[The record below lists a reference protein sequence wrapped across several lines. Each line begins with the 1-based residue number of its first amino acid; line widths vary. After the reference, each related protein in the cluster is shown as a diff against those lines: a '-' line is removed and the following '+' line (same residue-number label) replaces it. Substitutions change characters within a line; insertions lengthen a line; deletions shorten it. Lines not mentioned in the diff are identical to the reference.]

1 MDLRPLFIF
10 EEHSTARE
18 GQDKSISA
26 KVILP
31 NSVDSTLR
39 EACSSRQ
46 WKTEKMARRDAAFE
60 AYTGLYYAGLVNEH
74 FLPVGHVDEGAD
86 EAYQAI
92 EKRPSLVEVS
102 DQFYPWTFL
111 AQQWGTTTNISAL
124 IITVKQEDH
133 IVASMTMLLPQ
144 PLPKVA
150 DFELYWDANTI
161 FKVSIS
167 PSSIELDLTV
177 IAPATQITS
186 LILQSIFQK
195 TMDPGQRDFT
205 ALFLPNGVADFS
217 KWVETNTGVVRLDH
231 VCEDDLGEGAGLLR
245 DLTQNRLPYVFRN
258 VMYASIEDLCP
269 DGSMDIDGY
278 SDKIREHREM
288 SFKEALPNGKGPDC
302 ERVVNEDTNTETC
315 VLIETTRLAKKVDF
329 LHRPSSQNAKIAKAS
344 RVQLLLAQK
353 CEMDR
358 LPFKYSRFAML
369 VPSILHRVQAALVV
383 DQLCETILSPL
394 QFNDRKLVE
403 AAISAPSAQE
413 LTDYNRLEFLGD
425 SFLKF
430 LTSLTMMAKH
440 LRYHEGI
447 LAHQKDH
454 IVSNGRL
461 ALAAISK
468 GLDQFILTKAF
479 TGLKWRPPY
488 NSELLNDQPSK
499 KREMSTKT
507 LADVVE
513 ALIGAAYCDGGP
525 EKALQCL
532 ELFLPDVPWSTA
544 LGACEI
550 LYSVYQVQTVT
561 SNQFDQLEQLI
572 SYKFNLKALL
582 IEALTHPSHHGPNTS
597 ASYERL
603 EFLGDSVLDN
613 IVTTT
618 AFAHKPSITTH
629 GLHLIRAALVN
640 GNFLG
645 YLCLTLF
652 TTLQRFD
659 PVSDDPK
666 NIRTNKVSYPFYLWQ
681 AMRHA
686 SPAVREAQQACLA
699 RLSFLND
706 EISETLT
713 AGKFYPWRLFA
724 RLEPPKFISDVV
736 ESVLGA
742 IYIDTHGSLDI
753 CQSFLEH
760 LGLMTY
766 LHRVMQ
772 KRTALLH
779 PKEELGQLADREKV
793 RYVLG
798 KEEKEEERRLTC
810 TIIVGERELVR
821 VGDGLSPMEVQTR
834 AADEA
839 CKIMRAEGRKA
850 RGGRGSGDDDL
861 KGEAVGEEE
870 PGEEEER
877 EVEGVG
883 VGERDERDKITDE
896 DRIDLETE
904 DVERQTAGI
913 EGLRDEERLEDMD
926 VDEQEEEQ
934 GKGDDEGQGLKERE
948 VNMEG
953 TDVGEETSRMEGIE
967 DDSDDEYM
975 TADE

>member
-1 MDLRPLFIF
+1 M
-10 EEHSTARE
+10 
-18 GQDKSISA
+18 
-26 KVILP
+26 VLP
-31 NSVDSTLR
+31 NSVDISLR
-39 EACSSRQ
+39 EACSLRQ

-60 AYTGLYYAGLVNEH
+60 AYTALYRAGLVNER

-102 DQFYPWTFL
+102 DQFYPWAFL
-111 AQQWGTTTNISAL
+111 AQQWATTTSIPAFL
-124 IITVKQEDH
+124 ITIRQGEH
-133 IVASMTMLLPQ
+133 IVVSMMMLLPRS
-144 PLPKVA
+144 LPKIA
-150 DFELYWDANTI
+150 DFELYWDANTTY
-161 FKVSIS
+161 KVSIS
-167 PSSIELDLTV
+167 PDTVEFDLTV
-177 IAPATQITS
+177 IASATQITS

-195 TMDPGQRDFT
+195 TMDAEQSDFT
-205 ALFLPNGVADFS
+205 TLFLPNGVANFS
-217 KWVETNTGVVRLDH
+217 KWVETNTGVVRVDH
-231 VCEDDLGEGAGLLR
+231 ICEDDISEGAGLVR
-245 DLTQNRLPYVFRN
+245 DLMQNRLPYVFRN
-258 VMYASIEDLCP
+258 VRYASIEDLYA
-269 DGSMDIDGY
+269 DDAMDIDRY
-278 SDKIREHREM
+278 SEKMPKDLEM
-288 SFKEALPNGKGPDC
+288 SLGEAIPAGKGPDG
-302 ERVVNEDTNTETC
+302 EMDLDEDTNTETC

-329 LHRPSSQNAKIAKAS
+329 LHRPSSHGLQIPKAS
-344 RVQLLLAQK
+344 RIQLLFAEK

-358 LPFKYSRFAML
+358 LSFKYSRFAML

-394 QFNDRKLVE
+394 QFNDRNLVE

-413 LTDYNRLEFLGD
+413 STDYNRLEFMGD

-430 LTSLTMMAKH
+430 FTSLTMMANH

-447 LAHQKDH
+447 LAHLKDH

-461 ALAAISK
+461 ALAAISH

-479 TGLKWRPPY
+479 TGRKWRPPY
-488 NSELLNDQPSK
+488 NSELLNQQPPK
-499 KREMSTKT
+499 RREMSTKT

-513 ALIGAAYCDGGP
+513 ALIGAAYLDGGP

-550 LYSVYQVQTVT
+550 LYSVYQVQTVR
-561 SNQFDQLEQLI
+561 SNQLDQLERLI
-572 SYKFNLKALL
+572 SYQFTLKPLL

-618 AFAHKPSITTH
+618 AFAHKPSVATH

-666 NIRTNKVSYPFYLWQ
+666 NIRTKEVYYTFHLWQ

-686 SPAVREAQQACLA
+686 SPTIREAQQACVA
-699 RLSFLND
+699 RLSPLKD
-706 EISETLT
+706 EIADTLT
-713 AGKFYPWRLFA
+713 AGKFYPWRLLA
-724 RLEPPKFISDVV
+724 RLEPPKFISDIV
-736 ESVLGA
+736 ESILGA
-742 IYIDTHGSLDI
+742 IYIDTHGSLPI

-766 LHRVMQ
+766 LRRVMQ
-772 KRTALLH
+772 SHTALLH
-779 PKEELGQLADREKV
+779 PKEELGQLSDRESV

-798 KEEKEEERRLTC
+798 KEGEEKERRLTC
-810 TIIVGERELVR
+810 TIMVGEREV
-821 VGDGLSPMEVQTR
+821 VHIGDGLSPMEVQTR

-839 CKIMRAEGRKA
+839 CVILRAEGRRA

-861 KGEAVGEEE
+861 EREAVGEEE
-870 PGEEEER
+870 GGEQEEKEGDESD
-877 EVEGVG
+877 EVA
-883 VGERDERDKITDE
+883 DE
-896 DRIDLETE
+896 DGTDLETK
-904 DVERQTAGI
+904 DAERQRARKERVDT
-913 EGLRDEERLEDMD
+913 EEKSEDMD
-926 VDEQEEEQ
+926 VDEQEEKQ
-934 GKGDDEGQGLKERE
+934 GDSDDKGWSSEEGG
-948 VNMEG
+948 VNIKG
-953 TDVGEETSRMEGIE
+953 TDVREETSRMDGIE

>member
-1 MDLRPLFIF
+1 
-10 EEHSTARE
+10 
-18 GQDKSISA
+18 
-26 KVILP
+26 
-31 NSVDSTLR
+31 
-39 EACSSRQ
+39 
-46 WKTEKMARRDAAFE
+46 MARRDAAFE
-60 AYTGLYYAGLVNEH
+60 AYTGLYRAGLVNEH
-74 FLPVGHVDEGAD
+74 FLPVGHVDEGVD

-102 DQFYPWTFL
+102 EQFYPWAFL
-111 AQQWGTTTNISAL
+111 AQQWETATNISAF
-124 IITVKQEDH
+124 IITVEQGEH
-133 IVASMTMLLPQ
+133 IVARMMMLLPQ

-150 DFELYWDANTI
+150 DFELYWDANTT

-167 PSSIELDLTV
+167 PNRVEFDLTI

-195 TMDPGQRDFT
+195 TMDAGQSDFT
-205 ALFLPNGVADFS
+205 AFFLPTGVADFS
-217 KWVETNTGVVRLDH
+217 KWAKMNTGVVRADH
-231 VCEDDLGEGAGLLR
+231 ICEDDISDGAGLVR
-245 DLTQNRLPYVFRN
+245 DLMQNRLPYVFRN
-258 VMYASIEDLCP
+258 VRYASVEDLSP
-269 DGSMDIDGY
+269 DGAMDLGQY
-278 SDKIREHREM
+278 SNKVREDLEM
-288 SFKEALPNGKGPDC
+288 GLNEALPEGKAPDG
-302 ERVVNEDTNTETC
+302 ETDLDQDTNMETC
-315 VLIETTRLAKKVDF
+315 VLIETTRLAKKVNF
-329 LHRPSSQNAKIAKAS
+329 LHRPSSQGSQIAEASKI
-344 RVQLLLAQK
+344 QLLLAEK

-358 LPFKYSRFAML
+358 LPFEYSRFAML

-383 DQLCETILSPL
+383 DQLCKTILSPL
-394 QFNDRKLVE
+394 QFNDRKIVE

-413 LTDYNRLEFLGD
+413 RTDYNRLEFFGD

-430 LTSLTMMAKH
+430 FTSLTMMAKH

-461 ALAAISK
+461 ALAAIYQ

-488 NSELLNDQPSK
+488 NSELLNHQPPK

-532 ELFLPDVPWSTA
+532 ELFLPDVQWSTA
-544 LGACEI
+544 LSACEI
-550 LYSVYQVQTVT
+550 LYSVYQVQTAR
-561 SNQFDQLEQLI
+561 SNQLDQLERLI
-572 SYKFNLKALL
+572 SYQFTLKALL

-618 AFAHKPSITTH
+618 AFAHKPSIATH

-666 NIRTNKVSYPFYLWQ
+666 NIRTNEVSHPFHLWQ

-699 RLSFLND
+699 RLSYLKD
-706 EISETLT
+706 EITETLT
-713 AGKFYPWRLFA
+713 AGKFYPWRLLA
-724 RLEPPKFISDVV
+724 RLEPPKFVSDIV
-736 ESVLGA
+736 ESILGA
-742 IYIDTHGSLDI
+742 IYIDTHGSLAI

-766 LHRVMQ
+766 LRRVMQ
-772 KRTALLH
+772 NHTALLH

-793 RYVLG
+793 RYALG
-798 KEEKEEERRLTC
+798 KEGKEERRLTC
-810 TIIVGERELVR
+810 TIMVGEREVLH
-821 VGDGLSPMEVQTR
+821 VGDGLSAMEVQTR

-839 CKIMRAEGRKA
+839 CVILRAEGRRA
-850 RGGRGSGDDDL
+850 RGGRGNGDDNL
-861 KGEAVGEEE
+861 EGEAVGEEE
-870 PGEEEER
+870 EGEQEEKEEEG
-877 EVEGVG
+877 EGKG
-883 VGERDERDKITDE
+883 DERDKVADG
-896 DRIDLETE
+896 DRTDLETK

-913 EGLRDEERLEDMD
+913 KRFGDEERSEDMD
-926 VDEQEEEQ
+926 VDEQEEKQ
-934 GKGDDEGQGLKERE
+934 GNSDDEKQGSKERE

-953 TDVGEETSRMEGIE
+953 RDVREETSRMEGIE

>member
-10 EEHSTARE
+10 EDHSIGRDE
-18 GQDKSISA
+18 NVKCISA
-26 KVILP
+26 RVILP
-31 NSVDSTLR
+31 TSVDISLR

-60 AYTGLYYAGLVNEH
+60 AYTSLYRAELVNEH
-74 FLPVGHVDEGAD
+74 FLPVGHVDECAD

-111 AQQWGTTTNISAL
+111 AQRWKSATNIPTY
-124 IITVKQEDH
+124 IITVKQGEY
-133 IVASMTMLLPQ
+133 IVASMMMLLPQ

-150 DFELYWDANTI
+150 DFELYWDANTT

-167 PSSIELDLTV
+167 PNTIGFDPSAM
-177 IAPATQITS
+177 APAVQITS
-186 LILQSIFQK
+186 LILQSIFHK
-195 TMDPGQRDFT
+195 TMDAGQSDFT
-205 ALFLPNGVADFS
+205 ALFLPNEVADLS
-217 KWVETNTGVVRLDH
+217 KWAETNTGVVRADH
-231 VCEDDLGEGAGLLR
+231 ICEDDISDGAGLVR
-245 DLTQNRLPYVFRN
+245 DLMQNRLPYIFRN
-258 VMYASIEDLCP
+258 VRYASIKDLSP
-269 DGSMDIDGY
+269 DGDMDLNRY
-278 SDKIREHREM
+278 SDKIREALEM
-288 SFKEALPNGKGPDC
+288 SLEETSAEGKGPDG
-302 ERVVNEDTNTETC
+302 EKDLDEDINMETC
-315 VLIETTRLAKKVDF
+315 VLIETTRLGKKFNF
-329 LHRPSSQNAKIAKAS
+329 LHRPSSQDPKTAKAT
-344 RVQLLLAQK
+344 RIQLLLAQK

-369 VPSILHRVQAALVV
+369 VPSILHKVQSALVV

-394 QFNDRKLVE
+394 QFKDRNLVA
-403 AAISAPSAQE
+403 AAITAPSAQE

-430 LTSLTMMAKH
+430 STSLTLMAKH

-461 ALAAISK
+461 ARAAIDK

-488 NSELLNDQPSK
+488 NSELLNQQPPK

-532 ELFLPDVPWSTA
+532 QLFLPDVPWSTA
-544 LGACEI
+544 LDACEI
-550 LYSVYQVQTVT
+550 LYSVYETQNVR
-561 SNQFDQLEQLI
+561 SNQVGQLEQLI
-572 SYKFNLKALL
+572 SHSFTVRALL
-582 IEALTHPSHHGPNTS
+582 LEALTHPSHHGLNTS

-603 EFLGDSVLDN
+603 EFLGDAVLDN
-613 IVTTT
+613 LVTTT
-618 AFAHKPSITTH
+618 AFAYQPSIDTYS
-629 GLHLIRAALVN
+629 LHLIRAALVN

-659 PVSDDPK
+659 PISDDPN
-666 NIRTNKVSYPFYLWQ
+666 NIRTNEVSFHFHLWQ

-686 SPAVREAQQACLA
+686 SPTVREAQQACLA
-699 RLSFLND
+699 RLSYLKD
-706 EISETLT
+706 SISEILT
-713 AGKFYPWRLFA
+713 AGKFYPWRLLT
-724 RLEPPKFISDVV
+724 RLEPPKFISDIV
-736 ESVLGA
+736 ESILGA
-742 IYIDTHGSLDI
+742 IYIDTHGSLAI

-760 LGLMTY
+760 LGLMTC

-772 KRTALLH
+772 SHTALLH

-793 RYVLG
+793 KYVLG
-798 KEEKEEERRLTC
+798 KEGEEEGRRLTC
-810 TIIVGERELVR
+810 TIMVGEREVSH
-821 VGDGLSPMEVQTR
+821 VGDGISAMEVQTR

-839 CKIMRAEGRKA
+839 CVVLRAEGRRA

-861 KGEAVGEEE
+861 EGKNVGEEE
-870 PGEEEER
+870 KGEEDEDEDEGGV
-877 EVEGVG
+877 EV
-883 VGERDERDKITDE
+883 DERDRAADE
-896 DRIDLETE
+896 DRLDPKTK
-904 DVERQTAGI
+904 DVDRRTAGI
-913 EGLRDEERLEDMD
+913 EGRGGEEKSEDMD
-926 VDEQEEEQ
+926 VDELEE
-934 GKGDDEGQGLKERE
+934 GKIVDESQASKERA
-948 VNMEG
+948 VTMQG
-953 TDVGEETSRMEGIE
+953 SHVRVETSRMEGIG

>member
-1 MDLRPLFIF
+1 
-10 EEHSTARE
+10 
-18 GQDKSISA
+18 
-26 KVILP
+26 
-31 NSVDSTLR
+31 
-39 EACSSRQ
+39 
-46 WKTEKMARRDAAFE
+46 MARRDAAFE
-60 AYTGLYYAGLVNEH
+60 AYTALYRAGLVNEH

-102 DQFYPWTFL
+102 DQFYSWAFL
-111 AQQWGTTTNISAL
+111 AQQWETATSIPAFM
-124 IITVKQEDH
+124 ITVEQGEH
-133 IVASMTMLLPQ
+133 IVASMMMLLPW

-150 DFELYWDANTI
+150 DFELYWDANTT

-167 PSSIELDLTV
+167 PNTAVFDVTV

-186 LILQSIFQK
+186 LILQSIFLK
-195 TMDPGQRDFT
+195 TMDAEQSDFT
-205 ALFLPNGVADFS
+205 ALFLPNGVADFP
-217 KWVETNTGVVRLDH
+217 KWVETNTGVVRADH
-231 VCEDDLGEGAGLLR
+231 ICENDIKEGAGLVR
-245 DLTQNRLPYVFRN
+245 DLMQNRLPHVFRD
-258 VMYASIEDLCP
+258 VRYAFIEDLSP
-269 DGSMDIDGY
+269 GGAMDIDQY
-278 SDKIREHREM
+278 SDKIREDLEM
-288 SFKEALPNGKGPDC
+288 SLKEALPAGKGPDG
-302 ERVVNEDTNTETC
+302 ETDLDQDTNMETC

-329 LHRPSSQNAKIAKAS
+329 LHRPSSQNPKIAKAS
-344 RVQLLLAQK
+344 RIQLLLAEK

-383 DQLCETILSPL
+383 DQLCKTILSPL
-394 QFNDRKLVE
+394 QFNDRNLVE

-413 LTDYNRLEFLGD
+413 TTDYNRLEFLGD
-425 SFLKF
+425 SILKF
-430 LTSLTMMAKH
+430 FTSLTMMAKH

-461 ALAAISK
+461 ALAAIHQ
-468 GLDQFILTKAF
+468 GLDSFILTKAF

-488 NSELLNDQPSK
+488 NSELLNHQPPK

-532 ELFLPDVPWSTA
+532 KLFLPDVPWSTA

-550 LYSVYQVQTVT
+550 LYSVYQVQIVR
-561 SNQFDQLEQLI
+561 SNQLDQLERLI
-572 SYKFNLKALL
+572 SYQFTLKALL

-603 EFLGDSVLDN
+603 EFLGDSVLDS

-618 AFAHKPSITTH
+618 AFAHRPSIATH
-629 GLHLIRAALVN
+629 ALHLIRAALVN

-666 NIRTNKVSYPFYLWQ
+666 NIRTNEVSYPFHLWQ

-686 SPAVREAQQACLA
+686 SPTIREAQQACLA
-699 RLSFLND
+699 RLSYLKD
-706 EISETLT
+706 EITETLT
-713 AGKFYPWRLFA
+713 AGKFYPWRLLA
-724 RLEPPKFISDVV
+724 RLEPPKFVSDIV
-736 ESVLGA
+736 ESILGA
-742 IYIDTHGSLDI
+742 IYIDTCGSLAI
-753 CQSFLEH
+753 CESFLDH

-772 KRTALLH
+772 SHTALLH

-798 KEEKEEERRLTC
+798 KEGKEEERRLTC
-810 TIIVGERELVR
+810 TIMVGEREVLH
-821 VGDGLSPMEVQTR
+821 VGDGLSAMEVQTR

-839 CKIMRAEGRKA
+839 CVVLRAEGRRA
-850 RGGRGSGDDDL
+850 RGGRGSGDDNL
-861 KGEAVGEEE
+861 EGEAIREEE
-870 PGEEEER
+870 GDEEMEEEAER
-877 EVEGVG
+877 KGDG
-883 VGERDERDKITDE
+883 DERAKVADE
-896 DRIDLETE
+896 DRTDLETK

-913 EGLRDEERLEDMD
+913 EQVGDEERSEDMD
-926 VDEQEEEQ
+926 LDEHEEKQ
-934 GKGDDEGQGLKERE
+934 GEIDDEGHGSKDRE

-953 TDVGEETSRMEGIE
+953 TEVREETSRMEGIA

>member
-10 EEHSTARE
+10 EESSIGRNEH
-18 GQDKSISA
+18 DKSISA
-26 KVILP
+26 RVILP
-31 NSVDSTLR
+31 TSVDISLR
-39 EACSSRQ
+39 EACSLHQ
-46 WKTEKMARRDAAFE
+46 WNTEKMARRDAAFE
-60 AYTGLYYAGLVNEH
+60 AYAGLYRAGLMNEH
-74 FLPVGHVDEGAD
+74 FLPVGHVDECAD

-102 DQFYPWTFL
+102 DQFYPWTLL
-111 AQQWGTTTNISAL
+111 AQQWEAATNIPAS
-124 IITVKQEDH
+124 IITVMQGEH
-133 IVASMTMLLPQ
+133 IVASMMMLLPQ
-144 PLPKVA
+144 SLIKVA
-150 DFELYWDANTI
+150 DFELYWDAYTT

-167 PSSIELDLTV
+167 PNRTEFELSV
-177 IAPATQITS
+177 IAPAIQVTS
-186 LILQSIFQK
+186 LILQSIFHK
-195 TMDPGQRDFT
+195 TMDAGQSDFT
-205 ALFLPNGVADFS
+205 ALFLPNEVADFS
-217 KWVETNTGVVRLDH
+217 KWVKANTGVVRADH
-231 VCEDDLGEGAGLLR
+231 VCDGDISEGAGIIR
-245 DLTQNRLPYVFRN
+245 DLMQNRLPYIFRN
-258 VMYASIEDLCP
+258 VRYASIEDLSP
-269 DGSMDIDGY
+269 DGAMDIHRY
-278 SDKIREHREM
+278 SDKNRDDLKSSLEQ
-288 SFKEALPNGKGPDC
+288 ALADGKGPDG
-302 ERVVNEDTNTETC
+302 EKDSDEDTNMETC
-315 VLIETTRLAKKVDF
+315 VLIETTRLGKKFNF
-329 LHRPSSQNAKIAKAS
+329 LHRPSSQDSKIAKAS
-344 RVQLLLAQK
+344 KIQLLLAQK

-369 VPSILHRVQAALVV
+369 VPSILHKVQAALVV

-394 QFNDRKLVE
+394 QFNDRNLVT

-430 LTSLTMMAKH
+430 YTSLTMMAKH

-461 ALAAISK
+461 SLAAIGK

-488 NSELLNDQPSK
+488 NSELLNQQPPK

-544 LGACEI
+544 LDACEI
-550 LYSVYQVQTVT
+550 LYAVYQAQNVR
-561 SNQFDQLEQLI
+561 SNQVDQLEQLI
-572 SYKFNLKALL
+572 SYHFNLKALL

-603 EFLGDSVLDN
+603 EFLGDAVLDN

-618 AFAHKPSITTH
+618 AFAHNPPIDTH
-629 GLHLIRAALVN
+629 SLHLIRAALVN

-645 YLCLTLF
+645 YLCLTLY

-666 NIRTNKVSYPFYLWQ
+666 NIKTNEVSFHFHLWQ

-686 SPAVREAQQACLA
+686 SPTVREAQQACLA
-699 RLSFLND
+699 RLSYLND
-706 EISETLT
+706 SISSILT
-713 AGKFYPWRLFA
+713 AGKFYPWRLLA
-724 RLEPPKFISDVV
+724 RLEPPKFISDIV
-736 ESVLGA
+736 ESILGA

-753 CQSFLEH
+753 CHSFLEH

-772 KRTALLH
+772 NHTALLH

-798 KEEKEEERRLTC
+798 KEGEEEGRRLTC
-810 TIIVGERELVR
+810 TIMVGEREVAH
-821 VGDGLSPMEVQTR
+821 VGDGISAMEVQTR

-839 CKIMRAEGRKA
+839 CVVLRKEGKRA

-861 KGEAVGEEE
+861 DGEAVGEEE
-870 PGEEEER
+870 EGEEDEDEEEGGV
-877 EVEGVG
+877 EVNEKDRVAH
-883 VGERDERDKITDE
+883 E
-896 DRIDLETE
+896 DRINPKTN
-904 DVERQTAGI
+904 DVERQTSGTVRL
-913 EGLRDEERLEDMD
+913 GDEETLEDMD
-926 VDEQEEEQ
+926 VDELEEGEIVDEEQ
-934 GKGDDEGQGLKERE
+934 ITKARE
-948 VNMEG
+948 VNMQG
-953 TDVGEETSRMEGIE
+953 TEVREETTRMEGME